1 MRDDIQRIIDQN
13 LDLADA
19 AAAILSGPRHLA
31 IYCIRLGLEQLQ
43 NRRRAIRRREL
54 RAVVQPE
61 FTKASGAITGR
72 VVFTKRAQKR
82 IIDNARELFDGWM
95 INATIS
101 LGEATKEDLILQA
114 VAEENSATGHIR
126 NAQFYRAL
134 AAPLGDGQKAASYW
148 TPKRVR
154 DLRSKMDRRGDDDR
168 PAP

>member
-1 MRDDIQRIIDQN
+1 MRDDIQRIVDQN

-31 IYCIRLGLEQLQ
+31 IYCIRLGLEQLL

-61 FTKASGAITGR
+61 FTKAPGAITGR

-134 AAPLGDGQKAASYW
+134 AAPLGDGQRAADYW

-154 DLRSKMDRRGDDDR
+154 KLRKDLDSKPDDR
-168 PAP
+168 PSPP